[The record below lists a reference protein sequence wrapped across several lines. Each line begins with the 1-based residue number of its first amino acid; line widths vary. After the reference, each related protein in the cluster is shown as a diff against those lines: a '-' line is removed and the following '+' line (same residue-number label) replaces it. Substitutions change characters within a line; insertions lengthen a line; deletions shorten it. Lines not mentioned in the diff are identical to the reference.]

1 MDRARGWDT
10 HYLSR
15 ALERRGLC
23 LQQGRAPTDY
33 RTVSEAGLQ
42 SLVSCRAGGTAA
54 QCRGGAP
61 QPQFSGIDAA
71 EFEVRQVSLITT
83 G

>member
-33 RTVSEAGLQ
+33 RKVSKAGLQ
-42 SLVSCRAGGTAA
+42 SLVSCRAVSAA